1 MSLVIAGNVVL
12 PIFAPDEVISINAGV
27 TDHEV
32 DLSGVFMFRA
42 ETDITYRLNAIDGDE
57 LSILAHVPEG
67 RGQKT
72 TSIFVDGP
80 AVIHLSKQKPT

>member
-12 PIFAPDEVISINAGV
+12 PIFAPDEVISVNAGV
-27 TDHEV
+27 ANHQI
-32 DLSGVFMFRA
+32 DLKGVFMFRS
-42 ETDITYRLNAIDGDE
+42 ETDLTYRLNASDGDE
-57 LSILAHVPEG
+57 LSILGHVPEG